1 MRNSSE
7 EDLQSVIL
15 DDFINDDNDNNNNNK
30 TNIYNSYSISGCFIN
45 FLLCCFISLN

>member
-15 DDFINDDNDNNNNNK
+15 DENNNTNNDISKK
-30 TNIYNSYSISGCFIN
+30 TLDKPCNFVDYFIN
-45 FLLCCFISLN
+45 FLLCCFVSVN